1 MKAPHVKNLLGIV
14 FVGFAIAM
22 HGPAHAGQK
31 CTQKSFKGSYGFS
44 QLGSFVGLA
53 PTPVPAAAVGV
64 FSLDGKGNMNGSE
77 VVSVGGQ
84 FISSTFVGT
93 YEVRA
98 NCTGT
103 ASWTLEF
110 ANGALP
116 QTQTAELVATD
127 DDKSIYILITDP
139 GAVFVGTARKQ

>member
-1 MKAPHVKNLLGIV
+1 MKASHVKNLLGIV
-14 FVGFAIAM
+14 FVGFAIAT
-22 HGPAHAGQK
+22 HGLAYAGQK

-44 QLGSFVGLA
+44 QLGSLAGFA

-64 FSLDGKGNMNGSE
+64 FSLDGQGNMNGSE

-84 FISSTFVGT
+84 FFSSTFVGT

-103 ASWTLEF
+103 ASWIAVF
-110 ANGALP
+110 SNGAESR
-116 QTQTAELVATD
+116 TQTAELVATD

-139 GAVFVGTARKQ
+139 GAVLVGTARKQ